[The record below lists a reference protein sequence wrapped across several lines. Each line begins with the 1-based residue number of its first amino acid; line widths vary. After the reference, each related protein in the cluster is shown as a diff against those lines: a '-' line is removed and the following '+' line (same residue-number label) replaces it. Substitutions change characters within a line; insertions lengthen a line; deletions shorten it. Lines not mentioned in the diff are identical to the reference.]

1 MKIIIIMWIRYL
13 SDLSS
18 EKMVYEGSL
27 QDCQYDAMKFNIR
40 QKQKEAHAGCN
51 LEVKQPNYLE
61 E

>member
-1 MKIIIIMWIRYL
+1 MWIIYL

-18 EKMVYEGSL
+18 EKMVYEGTL

-51 LEVKQPNYLE
+51 LEVRQPNYLE
-61 E
+61 EG